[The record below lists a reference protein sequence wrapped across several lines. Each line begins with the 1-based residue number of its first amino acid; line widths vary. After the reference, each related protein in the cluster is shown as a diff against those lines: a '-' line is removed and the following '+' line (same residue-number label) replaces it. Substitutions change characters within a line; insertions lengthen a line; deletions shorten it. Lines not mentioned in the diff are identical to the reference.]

1 MAAPAAGPEMEP
13 EIRLAPG
20 PEAEVGGHRA
30 AAPPA
35 PAPPRISVIVPVY
48 RHWDLA
54 PGLLAALAAQSLE
67 AAAFEVVLV
76 DNAPDEPRPALAL
89 PPNARVTPCA
99 AQGSYAARNAGVAA
113 ARGALLAFTDAD
125 CRPEPGWLAALDA
138 AAAAPA
144 TAGRLLAGPVRLT
157 GAGDPPNPYEVYDLI
172 RGIPQERYVRHG
184 YAATANLA
192 VPAEVFAAL
201 GGFDARRRSGGDA
214 AFCRRALLRGRR
226 LAFVPEAA
234 VTHPVRGSWE
244 ALAVKA
250 RRVKGGQITGGGLV
264 WRASWLLRT
273 LTPPLRATRR
283 FLAAPRPWAE
293 RRAAL
298 GVLYRLWGV
307 ELAETARLLS
317 GGAPERR

>member
-1 MAAPAAGPEMEP
+1 M
-13 EIRLAPG
+13 
-20 PEAEVGGHRA
+20 

-35 PAPPRISVIVPVY
+35 PPAVASPVASPAAPRISVIVPVY
-48 RHWDLA
+48 RHWELVPDLV
-54 PGLLAALAAQSLE
+54 AALGAQTLA
-67 AAAFEVVLV
+67 AAAFETILV
-76 DNAPDEPRPALAL
+76 DNAPDEPRPALDPL
-89 PPNARVTPCA
+89 PGVRVIPCA
-99 AQGSYAARNAGVAA
+99 APGSYAARNAGIAA
-113 ARGALLAFTDAD
+113 ARGGLLAFTDAD

-138 AAAAPA
+138 AARAPA

-157 GAGDPPNPYEVYDLI
+157 GAGAPPNPYEVYDLI

-192 VPAEVFAAL
+192 VPAEVFAAV

-214 AFCRRALLRGRR
+214 AFCRRALMAGRR
-226 LAFVPEAA
+226 LAFVPGA
-234 VTHPVRGSWE
+234 VVAHPVRGDWE

-250 RRVKGGQITGGGLV
+250 RRVKGGQITGGGLG
-264 WRASWLLRT
+264 WRLMWLVRT

-283 FLAAPRPWAE
+283 LLAAPRPWAE

-307 ELAETARLLS
+307 ELAETARLLA